1 MAIKFNLNPLEAT
14 KIPPYL
20 WRTTTYNNSDL
31 VELYINLRKS
41 QKRWGVVAKVLGKMG
56 APIKTHAMMY
66 TAVLQAVLLYGS
78 KIWMVTYAMV
88 TVLEGFY
95 HRISGRVVGMT
106 ASKGESGEWEWASVN
121 VSLDTTGI
129 FPKHE

>member
-1 MAIKFNLNPLEAT
+1 M
-14 KIPPYL
+14 
-20 WRTTTYNNSDL
+20 
-31 VELYINLRKS
+31 
-41 QKRWGVVAKVLGKMG
+41 LGKMG

-66 TAVLQAVLLYGS
+66 KAVLQAVLLYGS

-106 ASKGESGEWEWASVN
+106 ESKGESGEWEWASVN